1 MAVPPGRPWLLF
13 VWLASRRAFFSPRR
27 QRHQCVARNCLLTL
41 LRMRWKSRRGPMMF
55 STILINRE
63 DPCSTD
69 ARTLLDRLSATLGF
83 FTGSGGQSR
92 SSVLNVA
99 LERAP
104 SRGENG
110 LRDAARMWR
119 IRSARRGYCLEVLL
133 CWPGADG
140 VDGVGSAIL
149 AQPGK
154 SRRTAWVGAVAR
166 QTREQSPHRRTVR
179 EAWVPSNSAYGP

>member
-1 MAVPPGRPWLLF
+1 
-13 VWLASRRAFFSPRR
+13 
-27 QRHQCVARNCLLTL
+27 
-41 LRMRWKSRRGPMMF
+41 MF

-92 SSVLNVA
+92 SSVLDVA

-110 LRDAARMWR
+110 CGMPLGCGAFGPRGEGIALRCCCA
-119 IRSARRGYCLEVLL
+119 G
-133 CWPGADG
+133 
-140 VDGVGSAIL
+140 L
-149 AQPGK
+149 APML
-154 SRRTAWVGAVAR
+154 SMAWVAR
-166 QTREQSPHRRTVR
+166 FSRNLENHAGQLR
-179 EAWVPSNSAYGP
+179 